1 MLRRPAQALLADREA
16 ELISRGMSMP
26 ASSKRRRLP
35 QRHASGS
42 TVRGGNAKQAR
53 GWFLDYERRHHPV
66 LPWPAFLRRVLV
78 NLGLGLVVVGGSLAI
93 GIWGYHYF
101 EGLAVLDSFLN
112 ASMILS
118 GMGPLWSPR
127 TDGGKLFAGMYALY
141 SGLAVLAIAGLVFAP
156 LIHRF
161 MHRFHAVDDDA
172 VAVDSTAE
180 KKSR

>member
-1 MLRRPAQALLADREA
+1 
-16 ELISRGMSMP
+16 MP

-35 QRHASGS
+35 QRHPTDSVSRVGK
-42 TVRGGNAKQAR
+42 AKGPR
-53 GWFLDYERRHHPV
+53 GWFLDYERRHHPL

-93 GIWGYHYF
+93 GIWGYHFF

-127 TDGGKLFAGMYALY
+127 TDGGKLFAGLYALY

-161 MHRFHAVDDDA
+161 MHRFHAVDDDT
-172 VAVDSTAE
+172 VADVPMPE
-180 KKSR
+180 KKP

>member
-1 MLRRPAQALLADREA
+1 MA
-16 ELISRGMSMP
+16 MP

-35 QRHASGS
+35 PRHATGS
-42 TVRGGNAKQAR
+42 VSRAGKAKEKR
-53 GWFLDYERRHHPV
+53 GWFLDYERRHHPL

-78 NLGLGLVVVGGSLAI
+78 NLGLGLAVVGGSLAI
-93 GIWGYHYF
+93 GIWGYHFF

-127 TDGGKLFAGMYALY
+127 TEGGKLFAGLYALY

-161 MHRFHAVDDDA
+161 MHRFHAIDDDS
-172 VAVDSTAE
+172 VADAPMPE
-180 KKSR
+180 KKP